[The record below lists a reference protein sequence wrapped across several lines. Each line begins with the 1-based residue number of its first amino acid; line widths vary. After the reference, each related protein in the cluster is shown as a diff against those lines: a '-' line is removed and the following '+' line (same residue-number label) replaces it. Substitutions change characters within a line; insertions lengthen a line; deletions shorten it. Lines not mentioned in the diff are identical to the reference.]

1 MGRRQAARGAPG
13 GTPACHGN
21 CYSSP
26 STRRAD
32 MEPVLVPLASILDL
46 NTDLL
51 LNSIEEL
58 TDSEAQHRFPGGG
71 NSIAFLTAHLSDTRH
86 FLASRLGH
94 PLPNPLA
101 RYLADAKSIDDIRTW
116 ATLAEMRAAWLA
128 ISAHLQTA
136 LHLLRADDLLRPA
149 AHRFPIPDS
158 TPLGLIAFLAQHD
171 SYHLG
176 QIAFIRRQLG
186 KPAMTYAR
194 RGKSA
199 TDAVP
204 A

>member
-1 MGRRQAARGAPG
+1 
-13 GTPACHGN
+13 
-21 CYSSP
+21 
-26 STRRAD
+26 
-32 MEPVLVPLASILDL
+32 MEPVIVPLASILDL

-51 LNSIEEL
+51 LNGIEGL
-58 TDSEAQHRFPGGG
+58 TDSEAQHRLAGGG
-71 NSIAFLTAHLSDTRH
+71 NSIAFLTAHLTDTRH
-86 FLASRLGH
+86 FLASRIGR

-101 RYLADAKSIDDIRTW
+101 RYLADAKSIDDIRAW

-136 LHLLRADDLLRPA
+136 LHLLSADDLLRPG

-176 QIAFIRRQLG
+176 QIAFVRRQLG
-186 KPAMTYAR
+186 KPAMTYT
-194 RGKSA
+194 RGASRV
-199 TDAVP
+199 TGAVP

>member
-1 MGRRQAARGAPG
+1 
-13 GTPACHGN
+13 
-21 CYSSP
+21 
-26 STRRAD
+26 
-32 MEPVLVPLASILDL
+32 MEPVIVPLASILDL

-51 LNSIEEL
+51 LNSIEGL
-58 TDSEAQHRFPGGG
+58 TDSEAQHRLPGGG
-71 NSIAFLTAHLSDTRH
+71 NSIAFLTAHLIDTRH

-94 PLPNPLA
+94 PLANPLA
-101 RYLADAKSIDDIRTW
+101 RYLADAKSIDDIRAW

-128 ISAHLQTA
+128 ISGHLQTT
-136 LHLLRADDLLRPA
+136 LNLLSADDLLRPG

-176 QIAFIRRQLG
+176 QVAFVRRQLG

-194 RGKSA
+194 REQSPR
-199 TDAVP
+199 DAVP